1 MTLVNITLDQEEQD
15 FLLGIAGKG
24 DAGLIRP
31 HVILNIA
38 QRILRARDD
47 SPWSNEEDE
56 YIRRSIE
63 GLRHRVPDDTVH
75 FHTEM
80 QSHSGYAEHSHEVR
94 PDPLWVKRSKGS

>member
-47 SPWSNEEDE
+47 SMFKDLPA
-56 YIRRSIE
+56 
-63 GLRHRVPDDTVH
+63 PDPENGIGVMRAEAAKVL
-75 FHTEM
+75 HTGM